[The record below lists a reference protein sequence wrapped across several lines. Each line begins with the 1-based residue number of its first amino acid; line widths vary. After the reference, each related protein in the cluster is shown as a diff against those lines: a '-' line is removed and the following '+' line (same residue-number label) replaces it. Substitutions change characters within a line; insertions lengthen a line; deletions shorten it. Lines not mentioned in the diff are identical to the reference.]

1 MAFNLNKNDGLE
13 QTGNSKFDLSKKDI
27 PAATDDAGT
36 RKSNNLIYIGVGILL
51 VSVAG
56 WYFLFNDD
64 EPARDASLVAP
75 VEVVADSL
83 RIQTAKAEGGVS
95 EAAVAEGNSIESDG
109 IESMTSLNNKVP
121 ASFANGATTFD
132 KVDQSIV
139 DELLSVLAA
148 NPGSSVEVRGYASSE
163 GTLAVNQSISQA
175 RADAFKDY
183 LVSKNVNASRIT
195 AIGEG
200 IENPIASNQ
209 TDVGRKK
216 NRRVEVRL
224 Q

>member
-13 QTGNSKFDLSKKDI
+13 QTGNSKFDLSKKGI
-27 PAATDDAGT
+27 PAATASGA
-36 RKSNNLIYIGVGILL
+36 RKSNNLIYIGVGILFISI
-51 VSVAG
+51 VG
-56 WYFLFNDD
+56 WYFLSNND
-64 EPARDASLVAP
+64 EPVRDTSLVAP
-75 VEVVADSL
+75 AEVAADSL
-83 RIQTAKAEGGVS
+83 RIQTVKSDENAPKVN
-95 EAAVAEGNSIESDG
+95 VTDDNSIESNSV
-109 IESMTSLNNKVP
+109 ESTTSLNNKVP
-121 ASFANGATTFD
+121 VSFANGSTTFD

-163 GTLAVNQSISQA
+163 GTLAANQSISQA
-175 RADAFKDY
+175 RANAFKDY
-183 LVSKNVNASRIT
+183 LVSKNVRESRIT
-195 AIGEG
+195 AVGKG

-209 TDVGRKK
+209 TEVGRKK